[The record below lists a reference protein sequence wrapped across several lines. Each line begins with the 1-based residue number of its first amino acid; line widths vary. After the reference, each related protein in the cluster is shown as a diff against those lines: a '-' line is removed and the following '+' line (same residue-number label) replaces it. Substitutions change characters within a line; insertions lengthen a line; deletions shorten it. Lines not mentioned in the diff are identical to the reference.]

1 MADPGVSEARASGGP
16 GLRLRIAATSLAV
29 AAVALG
35 VVAVGILRVASDVFA
50 DLMVKAGDTAEHAHA
65 MFDESVNLVFVLA
78 AAIAAVV
85 AVGLATLLA
94 RRLAQPLERLADGA
108 RRIAGG
114 DLENRVTEDGP
125 PEMRSL
131 AAAYNTMAAQLA
143 EQETVRREFVVN
155 ASHEL
160 RTPLTNLQG
169 YLEALR
175 DGVIPPNPETF
186 ESLGEEIDR
195 LRRLAASLDVLGG
208 PEVERP
214 ITAELDL
221 AALVRGAVEL
231 VAPSAAR
238 RSIELEVA
246 PDPPTAVRGRSDDLT
261 QVLANLLQN
270 AVRYTPS
277 GGRVRVSVDGSAGR
291 ATVRVANTGPEIP
304 DADLSRVWERFY
316 RVERS
321 RDRTSGG
328 AGIGLAIVKQLVEDA
343 DGRVGASSTGGW
355 TTFWFDLPMARR

>member
-1 MADPGVSEARASGGP
+1 V
-16 GLRLRIAATSLAV
+16 RIAATSLAV

-35 VVAVGILRVASDVFA
+35 VVAVGVVRVAGDVFA
-50 DLMVKAGDTAEHAHA
+50 DLMVKAGDTTEHAHA
-65 MFDESVNLVFVLA
+65 MFDESVNIVFVLA

-85 AVGLATLLA
+85 AVGLATVLA
-94 RRLAQPLERLADGA
+94 RHLAQPLERLADGA
-108 RRIAGG
+108 RRIADG

-208 PEVERP
+208 AELERP
-214 ITAELDL
+214 INADVDL
-221 AALVRGAVEL
+221 AALARGAVEL

-238 RSIELEVA
+238 RSIELEV
-246 PDPPTAVRGRSDDLT
+246 TAEEPRGVRGRPDELS

-277 GGRVRVSVDGSAGR
+277 GGRVRVSVDGAAGR

-304 DADLSRVWERFY
+304 EADLSRIWERFY
-316 RVERS
+316 RVEKS

-343 DGRVGASSTGGW
+343 GGRVGASSTGGW
-355 TTFWFDLPMARR
+355 TTFWFDLPMAPR